1 MKQLATSLLAIT
13 SANSFHTTPI
23 GDTVNYDRIVTQAD
37 GNEVNVEARSAEVID
52 NPAARLPE
60 ITGSPANIPYLT

>member
-1 MKQLATSLLAIT
+1 MKRLASPLLAIT
-13 SANSFHTTPI
+13 SASSLHTTPI

>member
-1 MKQLATSLLAIT
+1 MKRLAISLLAIT
-13 SANSFHTTPI
+13 SASSLHTTPI